1 MSLHKRGKT
10 YWVDFTSPNGERI
23 RRSARTGDKKQA
35 QEFEDRLK
43 AELWRIQQLGEKP
56 RRTWQE
62 AAIRWLKDT
71 DHKADHAKDKAKF
84 RWLNP
89 YLGDKFLDEIDRELI

>member
-10 YWVDFTSPNGERI
+10 YWVDFTSPNGTRI
-23 RRSARTGDKKQA
+23 RRSARTEDKKQA

-43 AELWRIQQLGEKP
+43 ADLWRIQQLGEKP

-62 AAIRWLKDT
+62 AVMRWLKDT
-71 DHKADHAKDKAKF
+71 CLLYTSPSP
-84 RWLNP
+84 R
-89 YLGDKFLDEIDRELI
+89 DRG